1 MAASKRRSR
10 LSGFKYAQ
18 EGILHSF
25 RTQLHMRLHFI
36 MLVLVLLAGLLFD
49 MPPRDMI
56 VLLFSATLV
65 IVSEMFN
72 TAIEILVNM
81 VTEQYS
87 PAAKVVKDIAAGA
100 VLVAAMNALI
110 AGVLIFFG
118 QKRLDLIQKGFQK
131 EIAPDVT
138 QVIVIGV
145 VSLALIVIM
154 SKLITR
160 TGTPW
165 HGGVI
170 SGHSAIGFL
179 LAMIVFFTAHNPV
192 AAFLAIL
199 LALLVA
205 QSRVEAGVHS
215 VQEVVLGGAIAI
227 CLTAIV
233 YKAMPLVR
241 PLIFSHLHT
250 SAPQRSAEHSR
261 VIVLNGR
268 TPVRLCDG
276 RDV

>member
-1 MAASKRRSR
+1 MAASKKRSR
-10 LSGFKYAQ
+10 LSGFKFAQ

-25 RTQLHMRLHFI
+25 RTQLHMRMHFI

-49 MPPRDMI
+49 LPPRDMI

-145 VSLALIVIM
+145 VTLALIVIM
-154 SKLITR
+154 SKLITK

-215 VQEVVLGGAIAI
+215 VQEVVIGGAIAI
-227 CLTAIV
+227 FLTAVV
-233 YKAMPLVR
+233 YKAMPIVR
-241 PLIFSHLHT
+241 PMIFSHLHT
-250 SAPQRSAEHSR
+250 SVPQRTAHHSR
-261 VIVLNGR
+261 VFVLNGR
-268 TPVRLCDG
+268 TLVQPCDG